1 MEEEAMNQMTAVD
14 GLVLAMLST
23 MFLSLCVIGL
33 LVFCM
38 FRNVARRNRQVDDL
52 LEEVAETERLGKQTT
67 ALNETGPEP
76 EPWERPG
83 DWWKS

>member
-1 MEEEAMNQMTAVD
+1 MNQLTAVD

-23 MFLSLCVIGL
+23 MVLSLCVIGL
-33 LVFCM
+33 LIFCM
-38 FRNVARRNRQVDDL
+38 MRNVARRNRQVDDL
-52 LEEVAETERLGKQTT
+52 LEEVAETERLAKQAATLSE
-67 ALNETGPEP
+67 AGPKP